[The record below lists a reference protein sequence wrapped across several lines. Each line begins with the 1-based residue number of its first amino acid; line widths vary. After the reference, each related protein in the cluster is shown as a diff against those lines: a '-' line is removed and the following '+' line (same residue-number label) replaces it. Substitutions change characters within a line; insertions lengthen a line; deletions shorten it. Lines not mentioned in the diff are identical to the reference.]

1 MTDQN
6 GHPQPQPQ
14 PDPRAWGVPQ
24 QTAPVEPG
32 QQTPVQPTPPVQQT
46 TPIQPT
52 PPVQPEPVPAP
63 TPAPA
68 PAAAPAPAPAPA
80 PVPEPQA
87 PPAPQASQTS
97 QAPQAPQVFQAEHA
111 WVDGYEPGNPWQARL
126 CMETPYGTFT
136 YPLTPHTIPEILE
149 QMVLVAQEQQGLPV
163 GFDADPESGA
173 LAEDGEDDGE
183 DQQGQAPGLHG
194 GRAARL
200 TGWALVHDLWER
212 EDPTARIVMGAIVV
226 VLLLLGIVLS

>member
-1 MTDQN
+1 MTDHN
-6 GHPQPQPQ
+6 GHPQPPQ

-24 QTAPVEPG
+24 QTS
-32 QQTPVQPTPPVQQT
+32 PVQQA
-46 TPIQPT
+46 
-52 PPVQPEPVPAP
+52 PVTAP
-63 TPAPA
+63 TA
-68 PAAAPAPAPAPA
+68 
-80 PVPEPQA
+80 VPM
-87 PPAPQASQTS
+87 
-97 QAPQAPQVFQAEHA
+97 PQVFPADHA

-126 CMETPYGTFT
+126 CVETSYGTFA
-136 YPLTPHTIPEILE
+136 YPLTPNTIPELLE

-163 GFDADPESGA
+163 GFDADPEA
-173 LAEDGEDDGE
+173 EPETAPANAEDGDEDE
-183 DQQGQAPGLHG
+183 QDQAGHLHG